1 MSCNKYK
8 KQIISYLDGE
18 LHQDMAS
25 EFEAH
30 LNSCESCKIELGRLK
45 MINQLIEDEK
55 SEFKADAFMS
65 TRVLAKINN
74 KEASS
79 STVGFS
85 LRYLTLATLAAAG
98 IAVGIFIGTLYSSS
112 STTTDNSTTVQVW
125 DQLADEYMP
134 ETDNNPYNLVTIT
147 NETTI
152 KP

>member
-1 MSCNKYK
+1 MSCKKYK

-18 LHQDMAS
+18 LHQDMAT

-30 LNSCESCKIELGRLK
+30 LNSCESCRIELERFQ
-45 MINQLIEDEK
+45 MIDQLIETEK

-65 TRVLAKINN
+65 ARVLAKINN
-74 KEASS
+74 KAAMS
-79 STVGFS
+79 STVGIS

-98 IAVGIFIGTLYSSS
+98 IAVGILIGTLYTSS
-112 STTTDNSTTVQVW
+112 STTTDSSTTVQAW

-134 ETDNNPYNLVTIT
+134 ETDNNPYNIVTNT
-147 NETTI
+147 NETPI